1 MNPYAILGIDP
12 SATDAEIRRAYF
24 ARVAQ
29 HPPERDPE
37 GFKAVREAYEK
48 LSDAGAR
55 AREFL
60 ENFEQM
66 GPGEIELPEP
76 QPVPLPRSVI
86 LLAETRRCEVLR
98 KDFSEELEWSD

>member
-1 MNPYAILGIDP
+1 MNPYSILGIDP
-12 SATDAEIRRAYF
+12 SATDGEIRTAYF
-24 ARVAQ
+24 ARVAE

-60 ENFEQM
+60 ENFEPI

-76 QPVPLPRSVI
+76 QPVPLSRSVI
-86 LLAETRRCEVLR
+86 LLAERRRSEMLR
-98 KDFSEELEWSD
+98 KDFSEELVWSD